1 MAPEEQ
7 TSISIKWPSHQH
19 KLHGMR
25 VHLQEPS
32 DLQGEEY
39 TSRLNLTAIKPPPIH
54 YRLVANKFHIN
65 IMYMLKAGVDQMNLF
80 IMEEAQIQI
89 WEDSHLT
96 GLVLVTLQL
105 EQIYSMMVIMPPRTD
120 TTLRWR
126 IWMQIV
132 WTGHYTCLQETGI
145 EGDIMACDI

>member
-7 TSISIKWPSHQH
+7 TSISIKRPSHQH

-39 TSRLNLTAIKPPPIH
+39 TSLLNLTAIKPPPIH
-54 YRLVANKFHIN
+54 IN
-65 IMYMLKAGVDQMNLF
+65 IKYILKAGVDQMNSF

-89 WEDSHLT
+89 
-96 GLVLVTLQL
+96 
-105 EQIYSMMVIMPPRTD
+105 
-120 TTLRWR
+120 
-126 IWMQIV
+126 
-132 WTGHYTCLQETGI
+132 
-145 EGDIMACDI
+145 